1 MTNLM
6 TPIMRFMTEVFA
18 PKVNKVVKNAWI
30 SAIQDSIMAALP
42 LVFVGSLIT
51 IVSLLENIWS
61 QLPDLSMI
69 SNFSFGMYA
78 LIVAFLIPYYLMEKK
93 GYPSQKL
100 ISGSTSL
107 VLFMML
113 LFPTITADG
122 NATFILSRFG
132 ATGMFLS
139 MITGLFVGLVM
150 SVAVK
155 YSFFD
160 EDTPIPDFVVGWF
173 NHLLPIT
180 FILFC
185 GWLITFQ
192 FRLDFFDIVL
202 VLFTPLASIIQT
214 YPGFVLSVFIPVFLY
229 TFGISSWVMMPVIDP
244 VYMSALAAN
253 AAAVSSGSQ
262 AVNIA
267 TTETCYSVA
276 AIGGLGATLSLS
288 VMMLFLSKSAQL
300 KAVGK
305 AVMIPSLFNI
315 NEPLVFGAPIAFN
328 PYLMVPMW
336 LNGIIIPSIVY
347 GVMKI
352 GLVTIPSST
361 FLLWY
366 MPYPVASYLATQD
379 GRAIVLCILLFIVS
393 WLVFLP
399 FFKAYDNTLLKKE
412 AQGL

>member
-1 MTNLM
+1 MHNLM
-6 TPIMRFMTEVFA
+6 NKTMRFMTESFA
-18 PKVNKVVKNAWI
+18 PKVNKVVNNPWV
-30 SAIQDSIMAALP
+30 SAIQDAIMAALP

-51 IVSLLENIWS
+51 MFALLKTIIS
-61 QLPDLSMI
+61 SIPDLSMI
-69 SNFSFGMYA
+69 SDFSFGMYA
-78 LIVAFLIPYYLMEKK
+78 LVVAFLIPYFLMEKK
-93 GYPSQKL
+93 GFGSQKI
-100 ISGSTSL
+100 ISGASSL

-122 NATFILSRFG
+122 KATFILSRFG

-139 MITGLFVGLVM
+139 MTTGLFVGLVM
-150 SVAVK
+150 SIAAK

-173 NHLLPIT
+173 NNLLPIT

-202 VLFTPLASIIQT
+202 VLFTPLASILQT

-253 AAAVSSGSQ
+253 AAAVASGSQ

-288 VMMLFLSKSAQL
+288 VMMLILSKSAQL

-336 LNGIIIPSIVY
+336 LNGLLIPTIVY

-352 GLVTIPSST
+352 GLVTIPSRT

-366 MPYPVASYLATQD
+366 MPYPVASFLATQD
-379 GRAIVLCILLFIVS
+379 GRAIILCILLFIVS

-399 FFKAYDNTLLKKE
+399 FFKAYDNALLKKE
-412 AQGL
+412 V

>member
-1 MTNLM
+1 MM
-6 TPIMRFMTEVFA
+6 KKMMRFMTDSFA
-18 PKVNKVVKNAWI
+18 PKVNKVVNNPWI
-30 SAIQDSIMAALP
+30 SAIQDAIMTALP
-42 LVFVGSLIT
+42 LVFVGSIIT
-51 IVSLLENIWS
+51 MFALLKNIFS
-61 QLPDLSMI
+61 SIPDLSMI
-69 SNFSFGMYA
+69 SDFSFGMYG
-78 LIVAFLIPYYLMEKK
+78 LVVAFLIPYFLMEKK
-93 GYPSQKL
+93 GYGSQKI
-100 ISGSTSL
+100 ISGAVSL

-113 LFPTITADG
+113 LFPTITTVG
-122 NATFILSRFG
+122 KATFILARFG

-139 MITGLFVGLVM
+139 MINGLFVGLVM
-150 SVAVK
+150 SITVK

-160 EDTPIPDFVVGWF
+160 EDTPIPDFVVSWF
-173 NHLLPIT
+173 NNLLPIT

-202 VLFTPLASIIQT
+202 VMFTPLASIIQT

-253 AAAVSSGSQ
+253 AAAVAIGNQ

-267 TTETCYSVA
+267 TTETCYLVA

-288 VMMLFLSKSAQL
+288 VMMMILSKSAQL

-336 LNGIIIPSIVY
+336 LNGMLIPSIVY

-352 GLVTIPSST
+352 GLVNIPSRT

-379 GRAIVLCILLFIVS
+379 GRAIILCILLFIVS

-399 FFKAYDNTLLKKE
+399 FFKAYDNELLRKE
-412 AQGL
+412 RQAI